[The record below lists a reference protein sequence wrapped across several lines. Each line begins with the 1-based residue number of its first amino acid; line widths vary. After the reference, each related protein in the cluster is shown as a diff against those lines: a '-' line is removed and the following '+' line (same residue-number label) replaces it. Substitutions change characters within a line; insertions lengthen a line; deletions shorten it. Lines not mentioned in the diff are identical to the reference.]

1 MRRESGNALPV
12 GAGRAWLAALFAALL
27 GLEPALGAEGG
38 AAPGLSD
45 ADKLCIGC
53 HATEG
58 LSRKL
63 ANGDVLSLVIDGA
76 AFAGSVHQPLGCAA
90 CHPQAA
96 TPEHPGNVTSAESA
110 RQYALAQSQ
119 ACRACHDGVFEAYE
133 RSVHALRA
141 REGNTAAPVCADCHP
156 PHAVVRASALG
167 GPKETCL
174 ACHGDA
180 VKQHGLWLPN
190 PENHLRAVTCSACH
204 APGAQPHVDLRL
216 QQGTVPLIDAGDT
229 VQFERRA
236 RAADAN
242 ADGLDAN
249 ELRALLADLGQG
261 GGKVS
266 LRGRIE
272 LLSGVTAHEL
282 PGKSQAIR
290 DCAWCHDAG
299 AAPFQKVTVS
309 VLDAKGSPVRYA
321 AHREILNS
329 VTTWDALKGFYAF
342 GGTRFRLL
350 DIVLGVCLVG
360 GLAVPAL
367 HLIIRRRSRRQ
378 PPTDG
383 GLK

>member
-1 MRRESGNALPV
+1 MPLA
-12 GAGRAWLAALFAALL
+12 AGRPWIAAVFAVLV
-27 GLEPALGAEGG
+27 GLEPALGADNAGN
-38 AAPGLSD
+38 AAQGLSD
-45 ADKLCIGC
+45 ADQLCIGC

-58 LSRKL
+58 LSTKL

-76 AFAGSVHQPLGCAA
+76 AFAASVHQPLGCAA

-96 TPEHPGNVTSAESA
+96 TPEHPGNVKSAESA

-119 ACRACHDGVFEAYE
+119 TCRACHDGVFEAYE

-141 REGNTAAPVCADCHP
+141 HEGNTAAPVCADCHP
-156 PHAVVRASALG
+156 PHAVLRASALG

-204 APGAQPHVDLRL
+204 APGAQPHVDLQL
-216 QQGTVPLIDAGDT
+216 QQGTVRWSMPATRSGSSGAPAPPT
-229 VQFERRA
+229 PTPTASTRY
-236 RAADAN
+236 
-242 ADGLDAN
+242 

-272 LLSGVTAHEL
+272 LLSGVAAHEL

-290 DCAWCHDAG
+290 DCAKCHDAG

-367 HLIIRRRSRRQ
+367 HLAIRRLSRRE

-383 GLK
+383 GQK